1 MEINAKLGP
10 LAGIFGVGG
19 GAIRGDL
26 QQTRG
31 EERRREYEFAEV
43 WLSLTTP
50 KDRNGKVEEGKW
62 LMADFDIRDPNGCM

>member
-1 MEINAKLGP
+1 MLTMEINARLGP

-50 KDRNGKVEEGKW
+50 KRKGRRGQ
-62 LMADFDIRDPNGCM
+62 MADGRLRMAD